1 MMAPNKKLCLG
12 FSAPENALS
21 STPPSGI
28 HLVFLVED
36 VTTVLAAVKQS
47 TGCTTRKRAAKAA
60 KEVQDE

>member
-36 VTTVLAAVKQS
+36 VTTVLADFRHRVVPITHEITVS
-47 TGCTTRKRAAKAA
+47 S
-60 KEVQDE
+60 